1 MILSELEIDA
11 DREPHFTQA
20 VAKLG
25 ETQAV
30 VSHCAIFND
39 RGVKIIDK
47 GVAINQALY
56 SRLTQYQL
64 SAPIEDCVA
73 SAHALTG
80 SSLRADAEK
89 ILDSVP
95 LFGRMAPDPK
105 VRNLFLDA
113 LQALPLPAPIS
124 LQLTI
129 ARDLHPAL
137 YHHLLR
143 TALTAAY
150 LCKTPVLSRFDVNAA
165 VMAGMLHDVGM
176 LHIDP
181 HLMQPSRTLDHQ
193 QRRQLYAHPLV
204 STALIERHHAYP
216 KEVVR
221 AVREHHEY
229 LDGSGYPRQLSGDE
243 ISPLAKILAIAQV
256 VSAMFSPDQPGAELR
271 LSVVLRMNTHRF
283 DTALAMQII
292 NLLRPNND
300 LLLMEIDR
308 TEQPLQRLRKINS
321 LLDQWPTE
329 CLKKENLTPF
339 RQAQLVKLGLQL
351 AEVSRGLAKVG
362 AAPAQ
367 LAQLGEALDD
377 GILIEISLVSRE
389 AAWQMR
395 ALARQALSHWSLTG
409 DEAYPPPL
417 VSWMTATDQLAENV
431 EPIAPAGV

>member
-165 VMAGMLHDVGM
+165 VMAGMLHDIGM

>member
-176 LHIDP
+176 LHTDP

-229 LDGSGYPRQLSGDE
+229 LDGSSYPRQLSGDE

-256 VSAMFSPDQPGAELR
+256 VSAMFSTDQPGAELR

-300 LLLMEIDR
+300 LLLIDIDR

>member
-165 VMAGMLHDVGM
+165 VMAGMLHDIGM
-176 LHIDP
+176 LHTDP
-181 HLMQPSRTLDHQ
+181 HLMQPSRILNHL
-193 QRRQLYAHPLV
+193 QRRQLCAHPLV

-256 VSAMFSPDQPGAELR
+256 VSAMFSTDQPGAELR

>member
-165 VMAGMLHDVGM
+165 VMAGMLHDIGM
-176 LHIDP
+176 LHTDP